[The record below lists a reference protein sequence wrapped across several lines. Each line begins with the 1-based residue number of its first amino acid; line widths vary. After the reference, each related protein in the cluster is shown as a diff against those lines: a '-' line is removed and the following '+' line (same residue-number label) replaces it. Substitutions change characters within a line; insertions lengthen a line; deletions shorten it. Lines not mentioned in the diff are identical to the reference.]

1 MKLIELST
9 RRRVTIAMLA
19 VLAVVFGLISLNDLQ
34 VNLLPDLSYPTLTVR
49 TEYPGAAPSEI
60 ERLLTQ
66 PVEEALGVVKNVKIV
81 KSVSRT
87 GMSDVILEFGW
98 GTNMDYAG
106 LDVREK
112 LEVLQLPLEAT
123 RPLLLRFNPST
134 DPILRVGLSAPDT
147 TTFDEDQLKALRRYA
162 DEELRKRLEPVEGVA
177 AVKISG
183 GLEDEVQ
190 IDIDQGRIAQ
200 LGLSVERVVQRLRE
214 ENVNLSGGR
223 LEQGNERYLVRTI
236 NQFESVPEMGDLVI
250 RAENQ
255 STPIFLRDVA
265 TVKAGY
271 KEREAIIRMDGREAV
286 EIAVYKEGDGNTVE
300 VADGVLGR
308 LENLKEDL
316 PDGFEIT
323 DIDDQSRFI
332 RAAVG
337 DVVSAAVIG
346 GILAVLV
353 IYLFL
358 ADSWATAIIAAAI
371 PVSIVATFF
380 AMDMSGISL
389 NIMSLGGIALAT
401 GLLVDN
407 GIVVLENISRHSAKG
422 KSVLAAAVDGA
433 SEVGSAVI
441 ASTLTSVF
449 VFLPLVFV
457 QGIGGQLFRDQALT
471 VTYALLISLFVALT
485 LIPMLAS
492 LKSKT
497 ADAFPEEEFA
507 SREPRTK
514 VGRGARVTRLILL
527 NRVPEIL
534 ASFVWALCT
543 LVAKLFRMLLWPFGW
558 LVTRLFNALK
568 RIYAVALPWSLRHRA
583 IVVLLALGALGGT
596 AALVPMLGTELIPQL
611 SQGSFNVQVKLPPG
625 APLAQTDRA
634 MSRLQIAA
642 CDADQIKT
650 IYGVAGTGN
659 RIDANPTEA
668 GENIGEMLIQLS
680 ASDAQTEATAMAA
693 LRSELEGMPG
703 VDGKFSRPE
712 LFNFAT
718 PLEVHVYGYDMTQ
731 LRDVSQLVVRSL
743 SSSDRFVDIKN
754 SMEQGHPEI
763 QIVFDQERAAL
774 LGLTV
779 KEVSDQVVKKVR
791 GEVATRY
798 SWKDRKID
806 VLVRAAEEDRAS
818 LEDIRN
824 LIVNPTSERPVTL
837 ASVADIVVTEGPAEV
852 RRIDQERAAVISANL
867 SYGDLGAAV
876 AEANRLL
883 DGIALPPK
891 MKMNIAGQSEEM
903 EQSFNSLMFA
913 LGLAV
918 FLVYLVM
925 ASQFES
931 LLHPF
936 VILFS
941 IPLAGVGAVAA
952 LFLTNSPISVVVF
965 IGLIMLAGIVVNNAI
980 VLIDLINQLR
990 EQGRSKRDA
999 IVEAGSER
1007 LRPIV
1012 MTTLTT
1018 TLGLLPLALGFGDGA
1033 EVRAPMAITV
1043 IGGLLVSTVLTLVV
1057 IPVVYDLLDVRKDAQ
1072 APEAGVSPVGSA

>member
-9 RRRVTIAMLA
+9 RRRVSIAMLA

-49 TEYPGAAPSEI
+49 TEYPGAAPAEI

-66 PVEEALGVVKNVKIV
+66 PVEEALGVVKNVKVV

-236 NQFESVPEMGDLVI
+236 NQFETVPEMEDLII
-250 RAENQ
+250 RADQ
-255 STPIFLRDVA
+255 QTTPIYLRDVA
-265 TVKAGY
+265 TVKSGF
-271 KEREAIIRMDGREAV
+271 KERQAIIRMDGREAV
-286 EIAVYKEGDGNTVE
+286 EVAVYKEGDGNTVE
-300 VADGVLGR
+300 VADGVLSR
-308 LENLKEDL
+308 LEVLKEDL

-332 RAAVG
+332 RGAVG

-358 ADSWATAIIAAAI
+358 AESWATAIIAAAI

-380 AMDMSGISL
+380 AMDMSDISL

-497 ADAFPEEEFA
+497 KDAFPDEPKER
-507 SREPRTK
+507 REPKTK
-514 VGRGARVTRLILL
+514 LGRGARKTRLVVL
-527 NRVPEIL
+527 NRIPGVL
-534 ASFVWALCT
+534 ATVVWTLCT
-543 LVAKLFRMLLWPFGW
+543 LVARIFRLLLWPFGW
-558 LVTRLFNALK
+558 VVTRLFNGLK
-568 RIYAVALPWSLRHRA
+568 RLYAVVLPWSLKHRFV
-583 IVVLLALGALGGT
+583 VVLVALGALGGSV
-596 AALVPMLGTELIPQL
+596 ALVPLLGTELIPQL

-625 APLAQTDRA
+625 APLAQTDSA
-634 MSRLQIAA
+634 MSRIQVAARETQQIES
-642 CDADQIKT
+642 

-668 GENIGEMLIQLS
+668 GENIGEMLVQLT
-680 ASDAQTEATAMAA
+680 ASDDQTEAQAMAA
-693 LRSELEGMPG
+693 LREELQGMPG

-718 PLEVHVYGYDMTQ
+718 PLEVHVFGYNMEQ
-731 LRDVSQLVVRSL
+731 LRDVSQVVVRSL
-743 SSSDRFVDIKN
+743 ARSDRFVDIKN

-763 QIVFDQERAAL
+763 QIIFDQERAAL

-818 LEDIRN
+818 LEDVRN
-824 LIVNPTSERPVTL
+824 LIVNPLSKRPVTL
-837 ASVADIVVTEGPAEV
+837 ASVAEIIVTEGPAEV

-867 SYGDLGAAV
+867 RYGDLGAA
-876 AEANRLL
+876 AEEATRIL

-903 EQSFNSLMFA
+903 EQSFNSLLFA

-941 IPLAGVGAVAA
+941 IPLAGVGAIAA
-952 LFLTNSPISVVVF
+952 LFLTNSPVSVVVF

-999 IVEAGSER
+999 IIEAGSER

-1043 IGGLLVSTVLTLVV
+1043 IGGLLVSTMLTLVV
-1057 IPVVYDLLDVRKDAQ
+1057 IPVVYDLLDMRKDVA
-1072 APEAGVSPVGSA
+1072 APDATAAPVAST